1 MKRSTTVLGT
11 AALVAALL
19 VPQPAHALTTG
30 QAETAFDDFVD
41 VYWDDSADYFF
52 TYSDHQIHPEH
63 AHGPQGGL
71 YTDYWWEAQLWEMVM
86 DVYERTGDA
95 DARQMI
101 DDVYDGFQTQYPDF
115 RENDWNDDIGWW
127 ARGAIR
133 AYELTGDV
141 EYRDDAIEMFDFIAQ
156 YADTTYGGGIWWK
169 NVDIGDGERNE
180 KNVATN
186 ATAVYTA
193 MRIYAATGD
202 VSYRD
207 TARELFDWLDANFY
221 VGGGKLRDHIEGTGQ
236 FVDWDWTYNQGNYA
250 GAALEMHLDSG
261 DPAELSRAV
270 AAVDWAVANLTS
282 SGTFLFEG
290 IDDTGGFKAIL
301 TRNIRALIDDA
312 GQTQYEQLLTDNAT
326 QAAGHLNSAGIGA
339 YDWTAPAPELST
351 TAIQS
356 LAAAASVAIMH
367 QAAPDGY
374 TGPVE
379 GTRVYEAENTERSGV
394 ISESAE
400 SGFSGRGYIGGWI
413 GDGTGTTFHVNV
425 VAGGT
430 YELQFRYAAAAGTAA
445 RSLIVGGVATP
456 VSFPATSGWGDWQT
470 RTVAVP
476 LTAGYNR
483 VELRVDGSAGAA
495 NYVNL
500 DRMTVAD

>member
-1 MKRSTTVLGT
+1 MKRSLTVLGAT
-11 AALVAALL
+11 ALTAALL
-19 VPQPAHALTTG
+19 VPQPAHALTPP
-30 QAETAFDDFVD
+30 QADSAFDDFVD
-41 VYWDDSADYFF
+41 DFWDDSANYFF

-63 AHGPQGGL
+63 AHGPHGGL
-71 YTDYWWEAQLWEMVM
+71 YTDYWWEAQLWETVM
-86 DVYERTGDA
+86 DVYERTGDV

-101 DDVYDGFQTQYPDF
+101 DDIYDGFQTQYPDF
-115 RENDWNDDIGWW
+115 RDNDWNDDIGWW

-133 AYELTGDV
+133 AYEITGDV

-207 TARELFDWLDANFY
+207 TARSLFAWLDANFY
-221 VGGGKLRDHIEGTGQ
+221 VGGKLRDHIEGTGQ

-250 GAALEMHLDSG
+250 GAALEMYLDSG

-270 AAVDWAVANLTS
+270 AAIDWATANLTS

-290 IDDTGGFKAIL
+290 VDDTGGFKAIL

-326 QAAGHLNSAGIGA
+326 QAANHLNSAGIGA
-339 YDWTAPAPELST
+339 YDWTAPAPELGT

-356 LAAAASVAIMH
+356 LAAAASVAVMH
-367 QAAPDGY
+367 QATPDGY

-394 ISESAE
+394 ISESGQ
-400 SGFSGRGYIGGWI
+400 SGYSGRGYIGGWI
-413 GDGTGTTFHVNV
+413 GDGTGVTFHVNV
-425 VAGGT
+425 AAAGS
-430 YELQFRYAAAAGTAA
+430 YELQFHYAAA
-445 RSLIVGGVATP
+445 GGVASRALTVNGATTP
-456 VSFPATSGWGDWQT
+456 LSFPATSGWGDWQA
-470 RTVAVP
+470 RTVTVSLA
-476 LTAGYNR
+476 AGYNR
-483 VELRVDGSAGAA
+483 VDLRVDSAAGST
-495 NYVNL
+495 NYLNL

>member
-1 MKRSTTVLGT
+1 MKRPTVLAGT
-11 AALVAALL
+11 ALLVGALL
-19 VPQPAHALTTG
+19 VPQPAQALTAP
-30 QAETAFDDFVD
+30 QAADSFSDFVD
-41 VYWDDSADYFF
+41 VYWDDSANYFF

-86 DVYERTGDA
+86 DVYERTGSA
-95 DARQMI
+95 ESRQMI

-115 RENDWNDDIGWW
+115 RDNDWNDDIGWW

-133 AYELTGDV
+133 AFELTGDV

-169 NVDIGDGERNE
+169 NVDIGDGDRNE

-202 VSYRD
+202 PTYKTMAQS
-207 TARELFDWLDANFY
+207 LFSWLDSNFY
-221 VGGGKLRDHIEGTGQ
+221 VNGKLRDHIEGTGQ

-261 DPAELSRAV
+261 DPTQLARAV
-270 AAVDWAVANLTS
+270 AAVDWAVDNLTS
-282 SGTFLFEG
+282 SGTFLREG
-290 IDDTGGFKAIL
+290 VDDTGGFKAIL
-301 TRNIRALIDDA
+301 TRNIRALIDEG
-312 GQTQYEQLLTDNAT
+312 GQTQYEQVLTDNAT
-326 QAAGHLNSAGIGA
+326 QAANHLNGAGIGA

-351 TAIQS
+351 SATQS

-374 TGPVE
+374 AGHVE
-379 GTRVYEAENTERSGV
+379 GTRTYEAENAERSGV
-394 ISESAE
+394 ISESSQ
-400 SGFSGRGYIGGWI
+400 SGYSARGYIGGWI
-413 GDGTGTTFHVNV
+413 GDGSGVTFHANV
-425 VAGGT
+425 VDPGT
-430 YELQFRYAAAAGTAA
+430 YELRFHYTAAAGNAVRALTVNGTSIA
-445 RSLIVGGVATP
+445 VA
-456 VSFPATSGWGDWQT
+456 FPGTSSWGDWQT
-470 RTVAVP
+470 KTVSVP
-476 LTAGYNR
+476 LVAGYNR
-483 VELRVDGSAGAA
+483 IDLRMDVGSGST

-500 DRMTVAD
+500 DRMIVAD